1 MIRRCLFFVLTGL
14 LLSPFTLSSA
24 YGQANAGSNAAHVAM
39 IKATVVKVGVGP
51 KARVK
56 LTLWDGEKVQGII
69 NETGTDNFTVLR
81 TEENRI
87 GTPLSLAY
95 GDVQKING
103 KGASGDWTLKG
114 SKSNT
119 GAVASGVV
127 SIFTSISSCPGSIW
141 W

>member
-1 MIRRCLFFVLTGL
+1 MIRMRLVLVLTGL
-14 LLSPFTLSSA
+14 LLSPFTLSFA
-24 YGQANAGSNAAHVAM
+24 YGQASAGSDAAHVAM
-39 IKATVVKVGVGP
+39 IKDAVANVGVGP

-56 LTLWDGEKVQGII
+56 LMLWDGEKVQGIV
-69 NETGTDNFTVLR
+69 NEIRPDNFIVLR
-81 TEENRI
+81 TEENMI

-95 GDVQKING
+95 GDVQTING
-103 KGASGDWTLKG
+103 KGASSDWAFKG

-127 SIFTSISSCPGSIW
+127 SIFTGIYSCPIW